1 MKSTLSSK
9 LAVALAACVIT
20 GLSTGALAE
29 SQWSKDHPRRH
40 EVNQRLKHQHRRIHQ
55 EVREGE
61 LTKGQAAQLHRDDR
75 QIRQEER
82 DMASQNG
89 GHITKAEQRAL
100 NQQENGVS
108 RQIGK

>member
-1 MKSTLSSK
+1 MKSTLPGK

-20 GLSTGALAE
+20 GLSTSALAE

-40 EVNQRLKHQHRRIHQ
+40 EVNQRLNNQHRRIHQ

-61 LTKGQAAQLHRDDR
+61 LTRGQAVQLHRDDR

-100 NQQENGVS
+100 NQQENAVS
-108 RQIGK
+108 REIGK